1 MISSLASTMAAFAQI
16 PLSAG
21 WFFKDSDDRSED
33 AWLSVP
39 QVPSVVQQ
47 DLIANNKYGPIWR
60 RP

>member
-1 MISSLASTMAAFAQI
+1 MAAFAQI